1 VREELAVK
9 VNFFVEDMLFFRFI
23 GCATVAKTLYRQLQ
37 NEPGI
42 EVSWK
47 SYSNHADV
55 VHYHTFGP
63 LAGLNRRMAKG
74 TKVLT
79 AHSTPRINMENIALA
94 RAINKRYPKIYRRF
108 DHIITIS
115 RPCHEEVTAMI
126 PDMPV
131 TMIPNGVDREFFR
144 RDEEKR
150 AAFREYYGIPDDQQV
165 VLTVAQQTPRKGLYD
180 FLALSRMLP
189 DKKFVWIG
197 GFPYGALSKNYGK
210 IKQMKLRCGGNVLFP
225 GYINDILKPYSAAD
239 LFFMPSYAET
249 FGLVILE
256 ALACGLPVVA
266 RDIPEFHDIYGN
278 NILYFSDRAE
288 AMARIEDEAAL
299 HQCAGGARDFTS
311 QFDLRDIA
319 AQHIRLYRE
328 LSE

>member
-1 VREELAVK
+1 MREGLVVR
-9 VNFFVEDMLFFRFI
+9 VNFFVEDMLFFRYI

-37 NEPGI
+37 EEPGL

-47 SYSNHADV
+47 SFSNHADI

-63 LAGLNRRMAKG
+63 LAGLNRRMSRGK
-74 TKVLT
+74 KVLT
-79 AHSTPRINMENIALA
+79 AHSTPRINMGNIALA

-108 DHIITIS
+108 DHLITIS
-115 RPCHEEVTAMI
+115 GPCHEEVTAMM

-131 TMIPNGVDREFFR
+131 TMIPNGVNRDFFK
-144 RDEEKR
+144 RDHEKR

-165 VLTVAQQTPRKGLYD
+165 VLTVAQLTPRKGLYD

-197 GFPYGALSKNYGK
+197 GFPYGALSKDYGK
-210 IKQMKLRCGGNVLFP
+210 IKQLKLRCGGNVIFP
-225 GYINDILKPYSAAD
+225 GYVNDILKPYSAAD

-256 ALACGLPVVA
+256 AMSCGLPVVA
-266 RDIPEFHDIYGN
+266 RDIPEFRDIYGN
-278 NILYFSDRAE
+278 HILFFSDRHDAVSV
-288 AMARIEDEAAL
+288 MEDQAAL
-299 HQCAGGARDFTS
+299 NRCGAGAREFTS
-311 QFDLRDIA
+311 KFDLKDVA
-319 AQHIRLYRE
+319 AQHVRLYRE
-328 LSE
+328 LAP